1 MYIHQSNLCKTGST
15 TMPRVFKTDHL
26 KKSIIY
32 KRGRKFSLHIIIKVK
47 LFNWTFFF
55 LSRKDKVSL
64 TLTIMKDLLL
74 LIFHESTQHF
84 YKIELTSLFFFTFD
98 RSHGSTSPRKHG
110 KLIQTIDLM
119 LYIEKKLWEQVRC
132 KLYKKINLKLN
143 YITLKECKKRL
154 CYNFKVTIQL
164 HIWDL

>member
-1 MYIHQSNLCKTGST
+1 
-15 TMPRVFKTDHL
+15 MPRVFKTDHL

-47 LFNWTFFF
+47 LFNLTSFFF
-55 LSRKDKVSL
+55 IKERQSWLN
-64 TLTIMKDLLL
+64 
-74 LIFHESTQHF
+74 FNYHERF
-84 YKIELTSLFFFTFD
+84 TSLNLSWKYTTFLQNRTHFSFF
-98 RSHGSTSPRKHG
+98 
-110 KLIQTIDLM
+110 
-119 LYIEKKLWEQVRC
+119 LYIWSFPWVYFTEKAWQVKTNNWLDPVYR
-132 KLYKKINLKLN
+132 KEIMRTSQVQIIQKINLKLN